1 MPASSPSPC
10 RYSFPGTMERK
21 SVEAWL
27 TALTAQEELLL
38 GLCPASSKIPV
49 TRCQS
54 VQRMV

>member
-1 MPASSPSPC
+1 
-10 RYSFPGTMERK
+10 MERK

-49 TRCQS
+49 TRRQS